1 MVEFSD
7 SLQPSDL
14 YKHVKKQNYW
24 LKSDSE
30 AVNLFNDSFSKLY
43 SKTPE
48 TTEIPRIIH
57 FIWLGKKQIPESFT
71 TKLLPQWKE
80 KHPTA
85 DGYRIKLWGEEDLTD
100 TAKLEG
106 LELANANIILDK
118 ELNPALRADFLRLEL
133 LYHFGGVYADVDMTC
148 QQCIQQL
155 LSQKGQFISC
165 VSNT

>member
-1 MVEFSD
+1 MVES
-7 SLQPSDL
+7 SNSPQTSDL

-30 AVNLFNDSFSKLY
+30 AVNLFCDSFSKLY

-71 TKLLPQWKE
+71 TKLLPQWQE
-80 KHPTA
+80 KHPVS
-85 DGYRIKLWGEEDLTD
+85 DGYRIEIWREEDLTD
-100 TAKLEG
+100 SVKLEG
-106 LELANANIILDK
+106 LELKNADIILDK

-148 QQCIQQL
+148 
-155 LSQKGQFISC
+155 
-165 VSNT
+165 